1 MVLCEVVFW
10 GLIILV
16 RTMPK
21 PNPLKKGERKM
32 NQGPSQI
39 GPAFNPGQGGTYGG
53 RSKYISS
60 LAYDSDYSGY
70 SLLTG
75 GK

>member
-1 MVLCEVVFW
+1 
-10 GLIILV
+10 
-16 RTMPK
+16 
-21 PNPLKKGERKM
+21 M